1 MRRLLIV
8 MAGIA
13 VLAVSCGDDDD
24 IDGQGT
30 ATPSSSGEASS
41 SAPVALE
48 GEVNDEGTEEISGD
62 EVVMELDDYY
72 FGPTFLEAAPGAT
85 VHVELENES
94 DDTHTFTIDALG
106 LDQEVAPGE
115 SATVDVTLPDEGATR
130 FYCRFHHDQGMQGAF
145 FFNEGDTIA
154 TGSATDDET
163 TAITG
168 Y

>member
-1 MRRLLIV
+1 MRMLLIV

-13 VLAVSCGDDDD
+13 LLAVSCGGDDDS
-24 IDGQGT
+24 DGQGT
-30 ATPSSSGEASS
+30 AASTSSAEASS

-48 GEVNDEGTEEISGD
+48 GEVNDEGIAEISGD
-62 EVVMELDDYY
+62 EVVMELDDNYI
-72 FGPTFLEAAPGAT
+72 GPTII
-85 VHVELENES
+85 ELENES